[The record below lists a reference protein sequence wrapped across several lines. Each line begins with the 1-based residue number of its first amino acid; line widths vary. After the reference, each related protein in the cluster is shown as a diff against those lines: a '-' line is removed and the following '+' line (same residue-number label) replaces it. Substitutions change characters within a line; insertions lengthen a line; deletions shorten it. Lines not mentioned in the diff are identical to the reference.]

1 MSAAD
6 ETWNWIR
13 PPLDQMKRR
22 FAANPEQ
29 PWETQRTS
37 FLHELGLQKPD
48 QHPVTERLF
57 QWLDHLSA
65 EERNRALGSDKID
78 NRVEELIRQTA
89 AEQDAQQQSP
99 PESQEDAAVQAG
111 YDEHAWQA
119 YLTQNGPRWDGTDAA
134 WNQFQ
139 EWFKYHAGECGLSA
153 PATAL
158 LDYLT
163 TQPVGSRIT
172 TLATYGVTITP
183 PQAAVQAGYDEHAW
197 QAYLT
202 QNGPRWDGTDA
213 AWNQFQEWFKY
224 HAGERGL
231 SAPATAL
238 LDYLTTQPV
247 DSRIT
252 TLATYGVTITPPQ
265 PRGAQEP
272 TEPGEQPATTPGDP
286 ELAEENEITEADID
300 SLMKES
306 LGENRE
312 FAKIPE
318 ARRQELITEALS
330 ELETESS

>member
-139 EWFKYHAGECGLSA
+139 EWFKYHAGE
-153 PATAL
+153 
-158 LDYLT
+158 
-163 TQPVGSRIT
+163 
-172 TLATYGVTITP
+172 
-183 PQAAVQAGYDEHAW
+183 
-197 QAYLT
+197 
-202 QNGPRWDGTDA
+202 
-213 AWNQFQEWFKY
+213 
-224 HAGERGL
+224 RGL

-306 LGENRE
+306 LGENQE